1 MVIGCLGDI
10 VFQVSEEVTETIR
23 DVEWSGSARYA
34 THQRHNMNALTEFT
48 GRDPDTIKFTITLT
62 RELNVKIIPEIVKI
76 WNMERDGEAVRLVI
90 GDKGYGKYRWN
101 VVKHSA
107 KYIAHDKKGNPICA
121 EVALELQE
129 YLKVG

>member
-23 DVEWSGSARYA
+23 DVEWSGSARYS
-34 THQRHNMNALTEFT
+34 THQRHNMNALTEYT
-48 GRDPDTIKFTITLT
+48 GIDPDTMKFTITLA
-62 RELNVKIIPEIVKI
+62 RELGVDVVAEIVKI
-76 WNMERDGEAVRLVI
+76 WNLERSGEAARLVI
-90 GDKGYGKYRWN
+90 GDKAYGKYRWN

-107 KYIAHDKKGNPICA
+107 KYTAHDKNGNPICA

-129 YLKVG
+129 YLKA